1 MSTKKYLAVDD
12 QDESVVKKKQYTALN
27 SFLFLYSFTKGER
40 KKLAISIALL
50 IAFSSV
56 AMYSGHAMG
65 VLVGDGLAKKNWDL
79 SLRFAVIVIISELL
93 SLTFNYFGRKILVNS
108 SGRVILT
115 IREALF
121 KKLPKLPMTFYD
133 RWPRGRVVTRL
144 THDVEGVESFFS
156 GSLGRVLNSGFLAV
170 SSMVAMLLTDTYLGS
185 ILIISMLPAIAL
197 VYFTR
202 NYVDSLNR
210 TMSKYSSQINSKLS
224 EFIDGLYVI
233 RSFGLEGWSYNIF
246 KDTVAKHVNATLKS
260 NRFYSF
266 TNPMISFLCGLPL
279 ILLVYFGGDLVL
291 EGKMS
296 LALFVAFL
304 RYSERFFNPVMM
316 LFREVHVILQAF
328 TSAQRVAN
336 FLREE
341 DEDSY
346 FKRDAVYKGHAI
358 KGDIEFKNVWMSY
371 SEDDW
376 SLRDV
381 SFKVNQGQKIG
392 IVGTTGS
399 GKSTTISVLARLYDF
414 QKGEVLID
422 GKSLKD
428 WDIDNIREQIGLVS
442 QDVIL
447 FQGSLRDNLTVDPSI
462 SDEKILEIA
471 SLTGL
476 KTVMDKA
483 SITLDSFV
491 NDGGVNLSAGEKQV
505 ISLTRICLL
514 NPHILILD
522 EATANVDPYYEQILH
537 EGIEKVMEGKTSF
550 IIAHRLET
558 IKECDSLLVFDK
570 GELVEHGAPE
580 ELIASQG
587 IFYGLSKA
595 SHKSV
600 TQ

>member
-1 MSTKKYLAVDD
+1 MTNKKYLAVDD
-12 QDESVVKKKQYTALN
+12 QDESVVKKKQYRALN
-27 SFLFLYSFTKGER
+27 SFLFLYSFTKEER
-40 KKLAISIALL
+40 KTLALSIVLL
-50 IAFSSV
+50 ISFSAV

-79 SLRFAVIVIISELL
+79 SLRFAVIVIASEIL
-93 SLTFNYFGRKILVNS
+93 SLSFNYFGRKLLVMS

-115 IREALF
+115 IRKALF
-121 KKLPKLPMTFYD
+121 EKLPKLPMTFYD
-133 RWPRGRVVTRL
+133 RWPRGRIVTRL

-156 GSLGRVLNSGFLAV
+156 GSLGRVLNSGFLAI
-170 SSMVAMLLTDTYLGS
+170 SSMIAMLLTDRYLGT
-185 ILIISMLPAIAL
+185 ILILSMVPAILL
-197 VYFTR
+197 VYLTK
-202 NYVDSLNR
+202 NYVNVLNR

-224 EFIDGLYVI
+224 EHIDGLYVI
-233 RSFGLEGWSYNIF
+233 RSFGLEGWSYNSF
-246 KDTVAKHVNATLKS
+246 KDIVSKHVNATLKS
-260 NRFYSF
+260 NRFYSV
-266 TNPMISFLCGLPL
+266 TNPAISFLCGLPL
-279 ILLVYFGGDLVL
+279 ILLVYFGGELVL
-291 EGKMS
+291 DGKMS

-316 LFREVHVILQAF
+316 LFREIHVILQAF

-341 DEDSY
+341 DEDHFFVSEGNY
-346 FKRDAVYKGHAI
+346 PGHPIA
-358 KGDIEFKNVWMSY
+358 GEIEFKNVWMSY
-371 SEDDW
+371 SEEEW

-381 SFKVNQGQKIG
+381 SFKVFQGQKIG

-422 GKSLKD
+422 GMSLKD

-462 SDEKILEIA
+462 TDEKILGVA

-476 KTVMDKA
+476 KAVMDKA
-483 SITLDSFV
+483 SITLDSYV

-505 ISLTRICLL
+505 ISLTRVCLL

-537 EGIEKVMEGKTSF
+537 EGIKKVMENRTSF

-558 IKECDSLLVFDK
+558 IKECDRLLVFDK
-570 GELVEHGAPE
+570 GHLVEEGAPA
-580 ELIASQG
+580 ELLEKKG
-587 IFYGLSKA
+587 IFYNLTRA
-595 SHKSV
+595 SN
-600 TQ
+600 